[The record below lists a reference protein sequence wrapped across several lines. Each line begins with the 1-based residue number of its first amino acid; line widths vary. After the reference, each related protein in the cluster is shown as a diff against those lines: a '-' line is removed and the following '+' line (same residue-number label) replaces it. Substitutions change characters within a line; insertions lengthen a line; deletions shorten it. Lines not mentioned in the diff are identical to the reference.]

1 MSDDFRIR
9 IVREAL
15 DKHVASPSLDHIRD
29 AAMLDRLAA
38 EIVAELF
45 RGHPIW
51 RKWDLTRETFLRRAI
66 PCWIP
71 IEDLTA
77 FLNEIEGPIL
87 TTTDVQSRMDM
98 MCEDR
103 FVTYPSPSKIDFC
116 LAIYNAEKASGTE
129 VAAIVQRIADRC
141 AEEEMREYDERRER
155 RKRELTEAAA
165 ALEARFLSGADCK
178 WTPITGH
185 EGLYCRV
192 NGRAFRLTKDE
203 QKKHL
208 LHRVTEPGDC
218 GTLIGRYASR
228 ADASRRWRLCRTL
241 ETLRQDWRGPRCAP
255 LIFIVWLLQ
264 SEDASDQRTA
274 AERER

>member
-15 DKHVASPSLDHIRD
+15 DRHVASPSLDHMRD

-51 RKWDLTRETFLRRAI
+51 RKWDVTRETFLRRAI

-87 TTTDVQSRMDM
+87 TTTDVQSRMDA

-103 FVTYPSPSKIDFC
+103 FETYPSPSRKDFC
-116 LAIYNAEKASGTE
+116 LAIYNEEKARGTE
-129 VAAIVQRIADRC
+129 LAAIVQFITDRC
-141 AEEEMREYDERRER
+141 AEEEMRDYDERRER
-155 RKRELTEAAA
+155 RKRELAEAAA
-165 ALEARFLSGADCK
+165 ELEARFLSGADCK
-178 WTPITGH
+178 WTPVKGQ

-203 QKKHL
+203 QQKHL
-208 LHRVTEPGDC
+208 LHRITHLNESGA
-218 GTLIGRYASR
+218 LIGRYASR
-228 ADASRRWRLCRTL
+228 ADASRAL
-241 ETLRQDWRGPRCAP
+241 
-255 LIFIVWLLQ
+255 
-264 SEDASDQRTA
+264 DAVAYS
-274 AERER
+274 

>member
-15 DKHVASPSLDHIRD
+15 DRHLASPSLDHIRD

-103 FVTYPSPSKIDFC
+103 FETYPSPAKKDFC
-116 LAIYNAEKASGTE
+116 LAIYNEEKGRGTE
-129 VAAIVQRIADRC
+129 LAAIVQRITDRC
-141 AEEEMREYDERRER
+141 VEEEMREYDERRER
-155 RKRELTEAAA
+155 RKRELAEAAA
-165 ALEARFLSGADCK
+165 ELEARFLSGADCK
-178 WTPITGH
+178 WTPVKGH

-203 QKKHL
+203 EKKHL
-208 LHRVTEPGDC
+208 LRRIDRPDDFGKH
-218 GTLIGRYASR
+218 IGRYASR
-228 ADASRRWRLCRTL
+228 ADASRAL
-241 ETLRQDWRGPRCAP
+241 EA
-255 LIFIVWLLQ
+255 V
-264 SEDASDQRTA
+264 AYA
-274 AERER
+274 

>member
-38 EIVAELF
+38 DIVTELF
-45 RGHPIW
+45 RGDPIW

-87 TTTDVQSRMDM
+87 TTTDVQSRMDR

-103 FVTYPSPSKIDFC
+103 FETYPSPSKRDFC
-116 LAIYNAEKASGTE
+116 LAIYNAEKARGTE
-129 VAAIVQRIADRC
+129 LAAIVQRIDDRC

-155 RKRELTEAAA
+155 RQRELAEAAA
-165 ALEARFLSGADCK
+165 ELEARFLSGADCK
-178 WTPITGH
+178 WTPVKGQ

-192 NGRAFRLTKDE
+192 NGRAFRLTKDT
-203 QKKHL
+203 QKKHV
-208 LHRVTEPGDC
+208 LHRIDRLDTPGEHV
-218 GTLIGRYASR
+218 GRYASR
-228 ADASRRWRLCRTL
+228 ADASRAL
-241 ETLRQDWRGPRCAP
+241 EVVAY
-255 LIFIVWLLQ
+255 
-264 SEDASDQRTA
+264 A
-274 AERER
+274 

>member
-38 EIVAELF
+38 EIVTELF

-77 FLNEIEGPIL
+77 FLNQIEGPIL
-87 TTTDVQSRMDM
+87 TSTDVQSRMDM

-103 FVTYPSPSKIDFC
+103 FETYPIPSKQDFC
-116 LAIYNAEKASGTE
+116 LAIYNAEKARGTE
-129 VAAIVQRIADRC
+129 LAAIVQCITDRC
-141 AEEEMREYDERRER
+141 AEEEMRAYDERRER
-155 RKRELTEAAA
+155 RKRELAEAAA
-165 ALEARFLSGADCK
+165 ELEARFLSGADCK
-178 WTPITGH
+178 WTPVKGND
-185 EGLYCRV
+185 GLYCRV
-192 NGRAFRLTKDE
+192 NGRAFRLTRDE

-208 LHRVTEPGDC
+208 LHPLSTQDETGP
-218 GTLIGRYASR
+218 LIGRYGSR
-228 ADASRRWRLCRTL
+228 ADATI
-241 ETLRQDWRGPRCAP
+241 A
-255 LIFIVWLLQ
+255 LQ
-264 SEDASDQRTA
+264 SIAYS
-274 AERER
+274 

>member
-15 DKHVASPSLDHIRD
+15 DKHVASPSLDHIRN

-103 FVTYPSPSKIDFC
+103 FETYPSPSKKDFC
-116 LAIYNAEKASGTE
+116 LAIYNEEKARGTE
-129 VAAIVQRIADRC
+129 LAAIVQRITDRC
-141 AEEEMREYDERRER
+141 AEEEMREYDERRDR
-155 RKRELTEAAA
+155 RKRELAEAAA
-165 ALEARFLSGADCK
+165 ELEARFLSGADCK
-178 WTPITGH
+178 WTPVKGH

-192 NGRAFRLTKDE
+192 NGRAFRLNKDAD
-203 QKKHL
+203 KKHL
-208 LHRVTEPGDC
+208 LHGIAQTGDA
-218 GTLIGRYASR
+218 GALIGRYASR
-228 ADASRRWRLCRTL
+228 
-241 ETLRQDWRGPRCAP
+241 
-255 LIFIVWLLQ
+255 
-264 SEDASDQRTA
+264 EDATRAVQA
-274 AERER
+274 VAYA